1 MLPMGCFKK
10 VHVTGA
16 THVVSCLIASHAELL
31 KLFNL
36 FPFRPRSRAVRR
48 RRKPAQ
54 VQHSLHQVCIV
65 DRGVL
70 GALLSAFVQQKV
82 IREFTLTVARVAL
95 AEQKTALAGVVLE
108 SSFVRFKASMAAFN
122 AEIVVLFRPLGR
134 RGSAWSPW

>member
-1 MLPMGCFKK
+1 MGCFKK

-70 GALLSAFVQQKV
+70 GALVDYSRYFSTHL
-82 IREFTLTVARVAL
+82 FTGPPALGPFSLAL
-95 AEQKTALAGVVLE
+95 AVRPGTTTKGGFMVVRNT
-108 SSFVRFKASMAAFN
+108 STS
-122 AEIVVLFRPLGR
+122 RP
-134 RGSAWSPW
+134 